1 MYFIC
6 SYSSVPW
13 LFAKRGKEASFLPE
27 VAGIPSSW
35 MQWAMRQIGRSP
47 TSTGPRHVIM
57 RDKKARSSENPA
69 GYPFFDSGN
78 IGGKLC
84 YSQLIFPGG
93 LVSGARKCHRT
104 TNDSEGD
111 TKSLN
116 QHPLQMFAS
125 ATASIHP
132 KNTQIGHYGEKLFL
146 GGCFWWLL

>member
-1 MYFIC
+1 MSPKC
-6 SYSSVPW
+6 TLSALTHPCLGCLQNGVKRH
-13 LFAKRGKEASFLPE
+13 LFFQKLREFHRLECNEQA
-27 VAGIPSSW
+27 
-35 MQWAMRQIGRSP
+35 P

-93 LVSGARKCHRT
+93 LASGARKCHRT

-146 GGCFWWLL
+146 GGCF